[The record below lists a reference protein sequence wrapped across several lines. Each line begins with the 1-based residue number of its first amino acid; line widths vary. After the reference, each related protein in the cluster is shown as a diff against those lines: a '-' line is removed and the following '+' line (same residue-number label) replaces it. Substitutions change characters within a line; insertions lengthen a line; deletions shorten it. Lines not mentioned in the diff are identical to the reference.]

1 MKIWILR
8 FFVAAGMMLLL
19 DYIWLGLLM
28 NDFYREALG
37 PVLRLEEGSISP
49 RMLPTVAIYLLM
61 LLGILFFGYRF
72 NTTKRSTT
80 IFYTA
85 LLGFFSFAVYD
96 LTNWATLSHWS
107 PMVVLADT
115 LWGAVL
121 FGTTRAVLSLT
132 DKQSQGT

>member
-8 FFVAAGMMLLL
+8 FFLAATTMLLL
-19 DYIWLGLLM
+19 DYLWLGLLM

-37 PVLRLEEGSISP
+37 PVLRLEDGRIAP

-61 LLGILFFGYRF
+61 LCGILFFGYRF
-72 NTTKRSTT
+72 KTNNKTGA
-80 IFYTA
+80 ILYTA

-107 PMVVLADT
+107 PMIVLADT

-121 FGTTRAVLSLT
+121 FGTTRAVLALT
-132 DKQSQGT
+132 DKPHSAL